1 MTIKEFAKLLNIS
14 AATVSKALNDSHEI
28 SAVTK
33 KQVLDLAEE
42 LNFQPNP
49 NASSLRRNKNKTIAI
64 VIPEIANN
72 FFSKA
77 IDGIEMIAQQKGY
90 HSLIYLTHESFT
102 KELGIVKHLMNG
114 RVDGVLASVSLETT
128 DFSHFN
134 DLLEKNL
141 PIVLFDRVCEEI
153 QTAKITTDDFHA
165 GYMATKHLLDSGCKK
180 VGFLAF
186 SEVAYACRKRKEG
199 YMEALKE
206 QNIEVDDSLI
216 VNCSNDMITNFS
228 MINNLLKKKKKV
240 DGLFSSAENLAILT
254 YQICSELAINIPKDL
269 KIVSFSNMP
278 MASYLSPSL
287 STITQPAFEMG
298 KEAATML
305 FLSIEKPRNNY
316 KDVFTEMKS
325 NLFVRNSTKRLFL
338 K

>member
-28 SAVTK
+28 SAITK
-33 KQVLDLAEE
+33 KRVLDLAQE

-64 VIPEIANN
+64 VIPEISNN

-90 HSLIYLTHESFT
+90 HSLIYLTHENKK
-102 KELGIVKHLMNG
+102 KEFDILKHLMNG
-114 RVDGVLASVSLETT
+114 RVDGILASVSLETT
-128 DFSHFN
+128 DFSAFSEI
-134 DLLEKNL
+134 LEKNIPL
-141 PIVLFDRVCEEI
+141 VFFDRVCEEI
-153 QTAKITTDDFHA
+153 ETAKITTDDFHA
-165 GYMATKHLLDSGCKK
+165 GYIATKHLIDTGCRKIS
-180 VGFLAF
+180 FLAF
-186 SEVAYACRKRKEG
+186 SETAYACRKRKEG

-206 QNIEVDDSLI
+206 AEIEFDETLI
-216 VNCSNDMITNFS
+216 FNCNNDMISNFTK
-228 MINNLLKKKKKV
+228 INNILKKKKKT
-240 DGLFSSAENLAILT
+240 DGVFASAENLGILT

-269 KIVSFSNMP
+269 KVVSFSNMAV
-278 MASYLSPSL
+278 ASYLSPSL
-287 STITQPAFEMG
+287 TTITQPAFEMG
-298 KEAATML
+298 KESASLL

-316 KDVFTEMKS
+316 RDVFTELKS
-325 NLFVRNSTKRLFL
+325 NLFIRNSTKRII

>member
-14 AATVSKALNDSHEI
+14 AATVSKAMNDSHEI
-28 SAVTK
+28 SAITK
-33 KQVLDLAEE
+33 KRVLDLAEE

-90 HSLIYLTHESFT
+90 HSLIYLTHESST
-102 KELGIVKHLMNG
+102 KELGIIKHLMNG
-114 RVDGVLASVSLETT
+114 RVDGILASASLETK
-128 DFSHFN
+128 DFTHYN
-134 DLLEKNL
+134 DLLDKNIPL
-141 PIVLFDRVCEEI
+141 VLFDRVCEEV

-165 GYMATKHLLDSGCKK
+165 GYIATKHLIDTGCKK
-180 VGFLAF
+180 IGFLAF
-186 SEVAYACRKRKEG
+186 SDVAYACRKRKEG
-199 YMEALKE
+199 YLEALSEYK
-206 QNIEVDDSLI
+206 IEVDESLI
-216 VNCSNDMITNFS
+216 INCSNDMISNFTL
-228 MINNLLKKKKKV
+228 INNLLKKRKKV
-240 DGLFSSAENLAILT
+240 DGLFSSAENLAILS

-269 KIVSFSNMP
+269 KIVTFSNMP
-278 MASYLSPSL
+278 MASYLNPSL

-298 KEAATML
+298 KEAASLL
-305 FLSIEKPRNNY
+305 FLAIEKPRNNY

-325 NLFVRNSTKRLFL
+325 NLFIRNSTKRIF

>member
-28 SAVTK
+28 SAITK
-33 KQVLDLAEE
+33 KRVLDLAEE

-102 KELGIVKHLMNG
+102 KELGIIKHLMNG
-114 RVDGVLASVSLETT
+114 RVDGILASASLETK
-128 DFSHFN
+128 DFTHYN
-134 DLLEKNL
+134 DLIDKNIPL
-141 PIVLFDRVCEEI
+141 VLFDRVCEEV

-165 GYMATKHLLDSGCKK
+165 GYIATKHLIDTGCKK
-180 VGFLAF
+180 IGFLAF
-186 SEVAYACRKRKEG
+186 SDVAYACRKRKEG
-199 YMEALKE
+199 YLEALREYK
-206 QNIEVDDSLI
+206 IEVDESLI
-216 VNCSNDMITNFS
+216 INCSNDMISNFTL
-228 MINNLLKKKKKV
+228 INNLLKKRKKV
-240 DGLFSSAENLAILT
+240 DGLFSSAENLAILS

-269 KIVSFSNMP
+269 KIVTFSNMP
-278 MASYLSPSL
+278 MASYLNPSL
-287 STITQPAFEMG
+287 TTITQPAFEMG
-298 KEAATML
+298 KEAASLL
-305 FLSIEKPRNNY
+305 FLAIEKPRNNY

-325 NLFVRNSTKRLFL
+325 NLFIRNSTKRIF